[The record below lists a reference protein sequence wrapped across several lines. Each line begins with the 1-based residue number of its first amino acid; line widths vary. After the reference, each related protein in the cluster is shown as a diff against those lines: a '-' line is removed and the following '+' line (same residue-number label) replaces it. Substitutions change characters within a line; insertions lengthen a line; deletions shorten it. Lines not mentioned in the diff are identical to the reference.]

1 MTGGMM
7 HPVTRP
13 GSSLRPGSQSSPGES
28 SSGESSPR
36 EEAEALGPRDT
47 GVDDRGSLSRHL
59 DSSMVYG
66 HRVAELDA
74 DGCLRAD
81 VEIGREIARWEAAR
95 LLVRARFAQLRPPT
109 EEDESG
115 VARGFHEFAGDEL
128 AAELRMS
135 SAAGNKQLGFAVG
148 VVRRMPAALTA
159 LEHGELDSQRLTVLE
174 RLTANLSDD
183 QAADVAETV
192 LRRGGRPSHAAFAA
206 AVRRRVVLV
215 DPQGAE
221 QRRRRATKA
230 RRVTVRAEPDGMG
243 RISASLPA
251 DRMLAAFR
259 RVDLLARR
267 AGGAQD
273 GRGLEQRR
281 ADVFYDLLMGRDR
294 DRVSIEMQVVVSASC
309 LLGMSER
316 PAELPGYGPIPA
328 GLVREMAENP
338 RCTWRRILMDPP
350 EGRVLEVSRRRFPS
364 AALAR
369 HVRTRNP
376 TCVFPGCEQPSIHCD
391 LDHTRPHRRGGQ
403 TSERNLGPKC
413 RRHHRLKHSG
423 EKRPRR
429 DAKQGATRRPG
440 RPGTSSPDQSTQ
452 KGWSVC
458 QPRPGHFTW
467 TSPEGRQY
475 EVSPEDYLKEVF
487 IEDDVQ
493 FESKRTGAERR
504 MTPQTRR

>member
-1 MTGGMM
+1 
-7 HPVTRP
+7 
-13 GSSLRPGSQSSPGES
+13 
-28 SSGESSPR
+28 
-36 EEAEALGPRDT
+36 
-47 GVDDRGSLSRHL
+47 
-59 DSSMVYG
+59 MVYG
-66 HRVAELDA
+66 RRVAEFDA

-81 VEIGREIARWEAAR
+81 VAIGREIARWEAAR

-115 VARGFHEFAGDEL
+115 AARGFHEFAGDEL
-128 AAELRMS
+128 AAELRIS
-135 SAAGNKQLGFAVG
+135 SASGNKQLGFAVG

-159 LEHGELDSQRLTVLE
+159 LEHGELDSQRLAVLE
-174 RLTANLSDD
+174 RLTANLSDS

-206 AVRRRVVLV
+206 AVRRRVVVV
-215 DPQGAE
+215 DPQGSRNEITCAFRTLHRPMTCDDALDHVFVTSLRPQGAE
-221 QRRRRATKA
+221 QRRRRAAKA

-273 GRGLEQRR
+273 GRGLDQRR
-281 ADVFYDLLMGRDR
+281 ADVFYDLLMGQDR
-294 DRVSIEMQVVVSASC
+294 DRVSIEMQVLVSASC
-309 LLGMSER
+309 LLGMSEQ

-350 EGRVLEVSRRRFPS
+350 EGRVLAVSRRRFPS

-376 TCVFPGCEQPSIHCD
+376 TCVFPGCEKPSIHCD
-391 LDHTRPHRRGGQ
+391 LDHTRSHRRGGQ

-413 RRHHRLKHSG
+413 RRHHRLKHAD

-429 DAKQGATRRPG
+429 GAEEGATRRPG
-440 RPGTSSPDQSTQ
+440 RPDTSSPDQSTQ

-458 QPRPGHFTW
+458 QPRPGHFIW

-475 EVSPEDYLKEVF
+475 EISPEDYLKEVF
-487 IEDDVQ
+487 LEDDVQ
-493 FESKRTGAERR
+493 CESKRTGAERR